1 MPPGLADIATALRGT
16 ASRSMAK
23 LSTRTAVTPSTVGY
37 VSIVIALALV
47 LAPAETLLAFRIRVA
62 RLDPGDE
69 ILTNLL
75 MRSPFAARDL
85 STAESTVCCTLCTP
99 LFT

>member
-1 MPPGLADIATALRGT
+1 MPPGLADTATALRGT
-16 ASRSMAK
+16 ASRSMAI

-37 VSIVIALALV
+37 MSIVVALAFV
-47 LAPAETLLAFRIRVA
+47 LAPAEALLTFRIRVA
-62 RLDPGDE
+62 RLDLMDI

-75 MRSPFAARDL
+75 MRFPFAARDL